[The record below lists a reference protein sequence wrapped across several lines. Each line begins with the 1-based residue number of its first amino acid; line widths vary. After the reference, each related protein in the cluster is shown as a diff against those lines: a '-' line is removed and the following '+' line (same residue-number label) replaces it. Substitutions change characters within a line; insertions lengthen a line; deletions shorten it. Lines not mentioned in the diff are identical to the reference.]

1 MVPPPLVSRVA
12 RVSKPVSREF
22 KTAAEQREAA
32 GTDSPDTGSAW
43 ACRVCT
49 YENDVNIPACEMCG
63 GQVRGGRVCVCV
75 SVPAC
80 PFVHTGA
87 VLLLLLLTHDSALH
101 HMN

>member
-1 MVPPPLVSRVA
+1 MPPPLVSRVA

-63 GQVRGGRVCVCV
+63 GQVRGGRVCVY
-75 SVPAC
+75 AC
-80 PFVHTGA
+80 LSLVHTGA
-87 VLLLLLLTHDSALH
+87 ALLLLTHDSALH